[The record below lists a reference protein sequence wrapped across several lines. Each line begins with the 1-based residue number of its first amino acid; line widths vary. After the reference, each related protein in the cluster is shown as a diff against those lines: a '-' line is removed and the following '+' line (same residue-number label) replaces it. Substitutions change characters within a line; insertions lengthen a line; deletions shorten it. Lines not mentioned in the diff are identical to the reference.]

1 MSLLK
6 RRVREALPLL
16 LVGLLAA
23 GFTLTGCDDDS
34 TPKSTENGEKSEK
47 SDEDAFKAGS
57 EADML
62 TFALA
67 ADPETFDTASMSG
80 APEGRSA
87 MQIFEGLLMP
97 GPTTEGIEDS
107 SKLVRPGVAESY
119 EVSDDGKTYTF
130 KIRKD
135 AKWSN
140 GDALTAK
147 DFVFSWRRVLTPS
160 TAADYAS
167 LMFLIEGAQ
176 GYYNALQ
183 KAESEDKEVDA
194 DKLWKDVG
202 IKAVD
207 DQTLQVNLIN
217 PTPYFPELVAFYT
230 FFPTPQKVI
239 EKHGDDWTKP
249 ENIVTNGAYKLGE
262 YEPQKHIIF
271 EKNDQY
277 WDKDNVSIPKAKA
290 RIIADRSAVVNAYR
304 AEELHWSGAGLP
316 VSQVSSLVSHPD
328 YRRDPML
335 GTYYF
340 RVNVSDKDSPLAN
353 QKVREALSL
362 AVDRQNLVDNALNG
376 LYKPATSYVP
386 ASMAAFE
393 STTETSFSPKK
404 AKDLLKEAGYGKDGK
419 AFPKVALL
427 YNTDENHK
435 LVAEAVQSMWQR
447 YLGIEVELV
456 NKEWKMY
463 LKDVDNL
470 EYEIAR
476 AGWIGDYNDP
486 MTFLDMWETGNGNN
500 DTGWSNEK
508 YDGLISQARAET
520 NTEKRTE
527 LLQQAEELLLA
538 EGPVIPVYF
547 YTTNALVAGH
557 LEGFEA
563 HNRDIHLLKYMSLP
577 E

>member
-1 MSLLK
+1 
-6 RRVREALPLL
+6 VL

-23 GFTLTGCDDDS
+23 GLTLTGCDDDAS
-34 TPKSTENGEKSEK
+34 TNGSDK
-47 SDEDAFKAGS
+47 SDKGESESKEDEFAAGS
-57 EADML
+57 EADVL

-67 ADPETFDTASMSG
+67 ADPETFDSASMSG
-80 APEGRSA
+80 APEGRTA
-87 MQIFEGLLMP
+87 MQIFEGLMMP

-130 KIRKD
+130 KIRED

-140 GDALTAK
+140 GDPLTAN
-147 DFVFSWRRVLTPS
+147 DFVYSWRRVLTPA

-167 LMFLIEGAQ
+167 LMFLIEG
-176 GYYNALQ
+176 GEDYYNALQ
-183 KAESEDKEVDA
+183 KAEEEETEVDA
-194 DKLWKDVG
+194 DKLWETVG

-207 DQTLQVNLIN
+207 DQTLEVQLIN

-230 FFPTPQKVI
+230 FFPTPRKVV
-239 EKHGDDWTKP
+239 EEHGDDWTKP
-249 ENIVTNGAYKLGE
+249 ENIVTNGAYVLSD
-262 YEPQKHIIF
+262 YQPQKHITF
-271 EKNDQY
+271 AKNEQY
-277 WDKDNVSIPKAKA
+277 WDKDNVSIEKAKA
-290 RIIADRSAVVNAYR
+290 RIIPDRSAVVNAYR
-304 AEELHWSGAGLP
+304 AEKLHWTGAGLP
-316 VSQVSSLVSHPD
+316 VSQISSLVSHPD

-340 RVNVSDKDSPLAN
+340 RVNVSDEDSPLTDP
-353 QKVREALSL
+353 KVRMALSL
-362 AVDRQNLVDNALNG
+362 AVDRKNLVDNALNG
-376 LYKPATSYVP
+376 LYEPATSYVP

-393 STTETSFSPKK
+393 STTTTKFSPKE
-404 AKDLLKEAGYGKDGK
+404 AKDLLAEAGYGKDGEE
-419 AFPKVALL
+419 FPKVALL

-470 EYEIAR
+470 DYEIAR
-476 AGWIGDYNDP
+476 AGWIGNYNDP

-508 YDGLISQARAET
+508 YDSLISQARAET
-520 NTEKRTE
+520 DSAKRTE

-538 EGPVIPVYF
+538 KGPVIPVYF
-547 YTTNALVAGH
+547 YTTNTLVARR
-557 LEGFEA
+557 LDGFQA